1 MKTVWVEDLLE
12 VYYPLCRLVH
22 SYSCPPMDGQGTN
35 GGQVAPS
42 APNADLTFVI
52 DMGLALQELS
62 TSAQNVLTCLYGG
75 DMSLRRTART
85 LRIDHKTVKS
95 RQEAGLRGLGE
106 AIIRRRIR
114 LSLRQT
120 LKYG

>member
-1 MKTVWVEDLLE
+1 
-12 VYYPLCRLVH
+12 
-22 SYSCPPMDGQGTN
+22 MDGQGTN

-106 AIIRRRIR
+106 AIRRRRIR